1 MSLFLSRVR
10 LRHAPDTAALARLL
24 LPEDDDARIAAGHR
38 LVWSLF
44 ADHPDRERDF
54 LWRED
59 GGSAWQRTTFLVL
72 SAREPSGGG
81 GLFEVESKPFAPDL
95 SSGQILRFR
104 LRAAPSFSVPSETKG
119 ERGMRVDP
127 VWHRLKAHRPP
138 LTELSPDKRRELRL
152 RVEREVIGD
161 WLVRQG
167 ERSGFRAVTAPD
179 AEGVAR
185 PVLTIDGDIQRRL
198 PFDAK
203 RLRETPRP
211 EPQAENPRRRYPAV
225 AFTTFDLEGEIV
237 VEDPARFL
245 GQLPKGF
252 GRAKAFGCGL
262 MLIRR
267 P

>member
-24 LPEDDDARIAAGHR
+24 LPEDDDARLAAGHR
-38 LVWSLF
+38 LIWSLF

-81 GLFEVESKPFAPDL
+81 LFEVESKPFAPDL
-95 SSGQILRFR
+95 SVGQVLRFR

-119 ERGMRVDP
+119 ERGVKVDP
-127 VWHRLKAHRPP
+127 VWHRLKNHRPP
-138 LTELSPDKRRELRL
+138 LGEMSPDDRQALRL
-152 RVEREVIGD
+152 TVEREVVGD
-161 WLVRQG
+161 WLTRQG
-167 ERSGFRAVTAPD
+167 GQSGFRPVTAPD
-179 AEGVAR
+179 EAGVAR
-185 PVLTIDGDIQRRL
+185 PVLTIDGDVQRRL
-198 PFDAK
+198 PYDAK
-203 RLRETPRP
+203 RLRAMPGRRPR
-211 EPQAENPRRRYPAV
+211 AENPRRRHPAV

-237 VEDPARFL
+237 VEDPAKFL
-245 GQLPKGF
+245 AALARGF

>member
-38 LVWSLF
+38 LIWSLF
-44 ADHPDRERDF
+44 ADSPDRERDF

-81 GLFEVESKPFAPDL
+81 GLFDVETKPFAPDL
-95 SSGQILRFR
+95 SVGQTLRFR
-104 LRAAPSFSVPSETKG
+104 LRASPGASEPKPG
-119 ERGMRVDP
+119 AKRGKRIDP
-127 VWHRLKAHRPP
+127 VARALSGLDKSAREEQRDAITQTVGADWLARQGAKAGFRLVEDRDEKGRSRP
-138 LTELSPDKRRELRL
+138 RL
-152 RVEREVIGD
+152 RVEGD
-161 WLVRQG
+161 DW
-167 ERSGFRAVTAPD
+167 RALPRD
-179 AEGVAR
+179 GAR
-185 PVLTIDGDIQRRL
+185 PVRFGSLD
-198 PFDAK
+198 F
-203 RLRETPRP
+203 
-211 EPQAENPRRRYPAV
+211 
-225 AFTTFDLEGEIV
+225 EGEIV
-237 VEDPARFL
+237 VEDPAKFL
-245 GQLPKGF
+245 AALARGF

>member
-38 LVWSLF
+38 LIWSLF

-72 SAREPSGGG
+72 SAREPMGGG

-95 SSGQILRFR
+95 SAGQVLRFR
-104 LRAAPSFSVPSETKG
+104 LRASPSFSVPSETKG
-119 ERGMRVDP
+119 ERGQRVDP
-127 VWHRLKAHRPP
+127 VWHRLKTHQPP
-138 LTELSPDKRRELRL
+138 LKEMPLDDRRSLRL
-152 RVEREVIGD
+152 KIEREVIGD
-161 WLVRQG
+161 WLTRQG
-167 ERSGFRAVTAPD
+167 EKSGFRPVTLPD
-179 AEGVAR
+179 PEGVAR
-185 PVLTIDGDIQRRL
+185 PVLTIDGDLQRRL
-198 PFDAK
+198 PYDAK
-203 RLRETPRP
+203 RLRETPRRTP
-211 EPQAENPRRRYPAV
+211 PKDDAWRKYPAV

-237 VEDPARFL
+237 VEDPAKFL
-245 GQLPKGF
+245 AQLPRGF

>member
-1 MSLFLSRVR
+1 MSLVLSRVR

-38 LVWSLF
+38 LIWSLF
-44 ADHPDRERDF
+44 ADSPDRERDF

-81 GLFEVESKPFAPDL
+81 GLFAVESKPFAPAL
-95 SSGQILRFR
+95 SAGQTLRFR

-119 ERGMRVDP
+119 ERGKRVDP
-127 VWHRLKAHRPP
+127 VWHRLRNHRPP
-138 LTELSPDKRRELRL
+138 LGEMSPDDRQALRL
-152 RVEREVIGD
+152 TVEREVVGD
-161 WLVRQG
+161 WLTRQG
-167 ERSGFRAVTAPD
+167 GPSGFRPVTAPD
-179 AEGVAR
+179 EAGVAR

-198 PFDAK
+198 PYDAT
-203 RLRETPRP
+203 RLRETPR
-211 EPQAENPRRRYPAV
+211 RRPLTKRREHDHPAV

-237 VEDPARFL
+237 VEDPAKFL
-245 GQLPKGF
+245 AALARGF

>member
-38 LVWSLF
+38 LIWSLF

-95 SSGQILRFR
+95 SAGQPLRFR
-104 LRAAPSFSVPSETKG
+104 LRAAPSHSVPSETKG

-127 VWHRLKAHRPP
+127 VWHRLKDLPP
-138 LTELSPDKRRELRL
+138 DERQRLRL
-152 RVEREVIGD
+152 KVEREVIGD
-161 WLVRQG
+161 WLTRQG
-167 ERSGFRAVTAPD
+167 EKSGFRPVTAPD

-198 PFDAK
+198 PYDEK
-203 RLRETPRP
+203 RLRETPRRKP
-211 EPQAENPRRRYPAV
+211 LTKNPRHKHPAV

-237 VEDPARFL
+237 IEDPAKFL
-245 GQLPKGF
+245 AALACGF

>member
-1 MSLFLSRVR
+1 LSLFLSRVR
-10 LRHAPDTAALARLL
+10 LRQAPDTAALARLL
-24 LPEDDDARIAAGHR
+24 LPEDDEARIAAGHR
-38 LVWSLF
+38 LIWSLF

-81 GLFEVESKPFAPDL
+81 GLFAVETKPFAPDL
-95 SSGQILRFR
+95 SAGQVLRFR

-119 ERGMRVDP
+119 ERGKRVDP
-127 VWHRLKAHRPP
+127 VWHRLKTHQPP
-138 LTELSPDKRRELRL
+138 LKDLSDDTRRELRL
-152 RVEREVIGD
+152 EVEREVIGD
-161 WLVRQG
+161 WLTRQG
-167 ERSGFRAVTAPD
+167 DRSGFRPVTAPD

-198 PFDAK
+198 PYDEK
-203 RLRETPRP
+203 RLRETPRRKP
-211 EPQAENPRRRYPAV
+211 LPDNPRYKYPAV

-237 VEDPARFL
+237 VDDPAKFL
-245 GQLPKGF
+245 AQLPKGF

>member
-24 LPEDDDARIAAGHR
+24 LPEDDEARIAAGHR
-38 LVWSLF
+38 LIWSLF

-81 GLFEVESKPFAPDL
+81 GLFEVESKPFAPAL
-95 SSGQILRFR
+95 SAGQALRFR
-104 LRAAPSFSVPSETKG
+104 LRAAPSFSVPSKTRG
-119 ERGMRVDP
+119 ERGKRVDP
-127 VWHRLKAHRPP
+127 VWHEMKKDEHRLKT
-138 LTELSPDKRRELRL
+138 LLPDDRQKLRL
-152 RVEREVIGD
+152 EIERDVLSG
-161 WLVRQG
+161 WLARQG
-167 ERSGFRAVTAPD
+167 RESGFRPVTAPD
-179 AEGVAR
+179 ADGVAR

-198 PFDAK
+198 PYDAK
-203 RLRETPRP
+203 RLRETPRRRNLT
-211 EPQAENPRRRYPAV
+211 ENPRHKHPAV
-225 AFTTFDLEGEIV
+225 AFTTFDLDGEIV

-245 GQLPKGF
+245 AQLPKGF

>member
-24 LPEDDDARIAAGHR
+24 LPEDEDARIAAGHR
-38 LVWSLF
+38 LIWSLF

-72 SAREPSGGG
+72 SARAPAGGG
-81 GLFEVESKPFAPDL
+81 GLFEVESKPFAPAL
-95 SSGQILRFR
+95 AEGQALRFR
-104 LRAAPSFSVPSETKG
+104 LRAAPSFSVPSKTKG
-119 ERGMRVDP
+119 ERGKRVDP
-127 VWHRLKAHRPP
+127 VWHEMRKDEHRPK
-138 LTELSPDKRRELRL
+138 TLSPDDRQVLRL
-152 RVEREVIGD
+152 EIERQVIGD
-161 WLVRQG
+161 WLTRQG
-167 ERSGFRAVTAPD
+167 AASGFRPVTAPD
-179 AEGVAR
+179 AAGIVR

-198 PFDAK
+198 PYDAK
-203 RLRETPRP
+203 RLRETPRRKP
-211 EPQAENPRRRYPAV
+211 LIKRREHDHPAV

-237 VEDPARFL
+237 VEDPAKFL
-245 GQLPKGF
+245 AQLPKGF